1 MTMTV
6 LRGGVVHTLDGSA
19 SRSAI
24 AFAGGRVVALGPAAE
39 PLAREGGATV
49 VDLDGAVVVP
59 GVNDAHLHA
68 GWLGARWPHTILPA
82 SDTTPSPLSAEPT
95 LQSPAERAA
104 ALERTWTILAAL
116 GITSYTEPGIGPGED
131 DGTGA
136 FDTQMLEAYLN
147 LHNRGVRTVRVTL
160 LQLFGRLDGEGTLRA
175 LRAGLARA
183 LPHTDR
189 SWLNISGVKVF
200 ADGIPPLRTACVSHA
215 YDDGTHGSLLTYD
228 DEHERAREDTL
239 AEMIALV
246 HDSGRQ
252 LAVHATGDRT
262 IALTAAAAQLNGAAR
277 SAPPSYIV
285 HADMAGEDELA
296 AMSAAGLGAT
306 IQPLIAL
313 RTRAWASEVIG
324 QKRAA
329 AAWPIERILR
339 TLPFATISSDAPV
352 VEPDWRRALD
362 AALTLVGRDDV
373 DLRRLLMRAVT
384 AAPAVQ
390 DGAASWKGTLDVGMA
405 ADAVVLS
412 ADPLEPGTPFP
423 EITVR
428 RTICGGRTVYA
439 AD

>member
-1 MTMTV
+1 MTVTV
-6 LRGGVVHTLDGSA
+6 LRGGVMHTLDGSA

-39 PLAREGGATV
+39 PLARERGATV

-68 GWLGARWPHTILPA
+68 GWLGARWPHIILPA

-104 ALERTWTILAAL
+104 ALERTWTILTAL

-131 DGTGA
+131 DGGGGGGGA
-136 FDTQMLEAYLN
+136 RPPPRPGTPPPPPPPPP
-147 LHNRGVRTVRVTL
+147 TL
-160 LQLFGRLDGEGTLRA
+160 SA

-183 LPHTDR
+183 LPDTDR

-215 YDDGTHGSLLTYD
+215 YDNGTHGSLLTYD

-246 HDSGRQ
+246 HGSGRQ

-262 IALTAAAAQLNGAAR
+262 IALTAAAAQLNGTAR
-277 SAPPSYIV
+277 NAPPSYIV

-313 RTRAWASEVIG
+313 RTRAWASEAIG
-324 QKRAA
+324 QKRVAA
-329 AAWPIERILR
+329 ACPIERILR

-362 AALTLVGRDDV
+362 AALTLVGRDDA
-373 DLRRLLMRAVT
+373 DLRRLLMHAVT
-384 AAPAVQ
+384 TAPAVQ
-390 DGAASWKGTLDVGMA
+390 DGAASWKGTLGVGMA